1 MNKLKNRIAVTYSFK
16 TIRNHVII
24 KGALLIL
31 GIILMQACHNSPN
44 QNTSQVQ
51 DQEHPNITK
60 LKNQSAEFIPEII
73 KLNDKVYVA
82 VGYDGSNASM
92 VIGDQGVVII
102 DALRALGAAEKV
114 AQEFRNITDKPVK
127 ALIYTHGH
135 LDHTGGT
142 SAFIGHNKDVKIIAR
157 EGFKDELQERS
168 PVEPIL
174 KQRNIRQFGR
184 DLPAKDIINRGVAAG
199 ITPTDRAG
207 KGYIAPNLTFQDS
220 ITLKLAGVDIQLHAA
235 DGETNDELFVWIP
248 DLNTLFTGDN
258 YYKSFPNLYAIRG
271 SQYRDVKS
279 WGESI
284 QKMSTYPVEYLVPG
298 NTRPISGKV
307 LVHDNLKNYATAIL
321 SVYQQTI
328 DAMNKGYT
336 LQQTVDSVK
345 LADSLINQ
353 PNLQE
358 FYGSVPWGVRSI
370 FLHYV
375 GWFDGNPTNLNPLS
389 SSQEAKRMAEL
400 AGGEDKLFQQLSA
413 AVQKSDYQWGLEL
426 ADYLLQT
433 DYDRVK
439 VTKIKIGLLRSLA
452 AQQINAPARNYYLF
466 YSYELEKSLEASS
479 M

>member
-1 MNKLKNRIAVTYSFK
+1 MKSNKNEVIGAYLCVVNR
-16 TIRNHVII
+16 TI
-24 KGALLIL
+24 GLTMFLL
-31 GIILMQACHNSPN
+31 GIIFLQACQNSTKK
-44 QNTSQVQ
+44 NTPQEQ
-51 DQEHPNITK
+51 KPEHPNITK
-60 LKNQSAEFIPEII
+60 LKAQNAEFTPEII
-73 KLNDKVYVA
+73 KLNENVYVA

-92 VIGDQGVVII
+92 VVGEQGVVII

-114 AQEFRNITDKPVK
+114 AEEFGKITSKPLK

-142 SAFIGHNKDVKIIAR
+142 SAFVGNNKDVKIIAR
-157 EGFKDELQERS
+157 EGFKNELQEHS

-174 KQRNIRQFGR
+174 KRRNARQFGR
-184 DLPAKDIINRGVAAG
+184 DLPAKDIINRGVAPG
-199 ITPTDRAG
+199 TTSTDRAG
-207 KGYIAPNLTFQDS
+207 EGYIEPNMVFKDS
-220 ITLKLAGVDIQLHAA
+220 LLVALAGIDFELHAA

-248 DLNTLFTGDN
+248 GLKTLFTGDN

-284 QKMSTYPVEYLVPG
+284 QKMSALPVEFLVPG
-298 NTRPISGKV
+298 HTRPLSGKSV
-307 LVHDNLKNYATAIL
+307 VHRNLKNYATAIL
-321 SVYQQTI
+321 SIYEQTI

-345 LADSLINQ
+345 LSDSLLNE

-375 GWFDGNPTNLNPLS
+375 GWFDGNPTNLYPLS
-389 SSQEAKRMAEL
+389 SSQEAKQVIQL
-400 AGGEDKLFQQLSA
+400 AGGEENMFKQLSKA
-413 AVQKSDYQWGLEL
+413 KEDGNYQWGLQL

-433 DYDRVK
+433 EYEKTKVIEVK
-439 VTKIKIGLLRSLA
+439 IELLRRLA
-452 AQQINAPARNYYLF
+452 AEQINAPARNYYLS
-466 YSYELEKSLEASS
+466 YSYELEKNSLVLPR
-479 M
+479 